1 MKKSLLLI
9 AGLLLC
15 LSSIFADVT
24 FTVNVPSGTKQC
36 YVVGGLPQLSAWSA
50 GAAVP
55 MNKVEEIDQFTVTIA
70 GISTADVSASE
81 GYKYICGPDW
91 KYVEKTVSGD
101 EVANRTTVG
110 NPDVVAK
117 WAAVYENVGI
127 TENWTIAG
135 KQYPVQILL
144 PSNYN
149 ASKEYH
155 VTYMFGRHQRYRDAG
170 SDTEMGD
177 RILYS
182 DSWGVA
188 ETVADLEK
196 QGVEVGIVAV
206 IYAQLPE
213 FTPWANE
220 EFAGTGHADEFLNS
234 FVKDFK
240 PAFEQKYA
248 IASEKSACSIMGAD
262 VAGLFAFYAT
272 MKHPDLFG
280 KCVMFSPAFWYNS
293 GEMRDYID
301 NEQLALSP
309 ADTHYAFVT
318 TSADTDWTTDEVDY
332 YSQWLYNKNYLVSN
346 FEIDGA
352 HDDRTWGKAFKNVM
366 GELPLT
372 TKNTPKLQ
380 NSTLGAPK
388 QSALHT
394 QNNADIT
401 WYFMKGEGTTTLTCE
416 GTPTQKGSFYKDGKT
431 PTAAQLLIKEIP
443 VDGKKYS
450 YYWNLNNGSN
460 CDGELLMASPKDIGF
475 KNTRNTTSWQ
485 RVAVF
490 ADGSYEQSA
499 ASSTNFTANGM
510 KMTVG
515 NNYEVSAEVS
525 LTDSKIISVHY
536 GSVNSG
542 SDMGELVSTT
552 VSDDCLKAKVVY
564 SYLTNRLTVTE
575 TAWGS
580 SDIDLE
586 YFKVEPAVVRPGT
599 PVRMSVKIANKNGY
613 NVSFRMNHNNQ
624 PSSAITLSKGNNGE
638 EYYTIASPESGIY
651 GFYLDI
657 ELNGTTTK
665 AHRAVYV
672 KVIEGKIFTP
682 LLFKN
687 PYKNIDWA
695 SVNQYKSNMHTHT
708 TQSNDPIEEFTTAN
722 VVDKYHAA
730 GYKILALSDHDYCT
744 YPWNLFPQFMS
755 DVPARDPETLGML
768 AVPSN
773 ELSKDNTNSWSE
785 RTGGQ
790 FNHHN
795 DFFTGR
801 QGQEFASLQE
811 SYAYTYALGG
821 MQIINH
827 PGQYWSID
835 NTYSETQKDG
845 PGWHATNFK
854 TFPSL
859 VGLEVYNQGNRR
871 PNDRILWDQILE
883 RTMPERPVFGYSGD
897 DTHNNEQLFRNYNM
911 MLMESLTTEEL
922 KDAMRKGESY
932 FCYEPKGSGEGKA
945 PRITDIAVDEVNK
958 TITIEANGMVYWI
971 YGTDK
976 TSSAASSTRSSVV
989 GIGKTFCYKGYQ
1001 GTYVRAFITNAF
1013 GETCTQPFGFADTTQ
1028 TAVENIDCDNSLKLY
1043 VLPNPAT
1050 EQISVFMNEATTKDM
1065 IHVYDITGKEVMHH
1079 QVDGALTTLSVNH
1092 LNTGIY
1098 LLTVDGRM
1106 TKFIKE

>member
-1 MKKSLLLI
+1 MKKSFLLLFSLI
-9 AGLLLC
+9 AVYSTIL
-15 LSSIFADVT
+15 ADVT

-55 MNKVEEIDQFTVTIA
+55 MNKVEERDQFTVTIA

-91 KYVEKTVSGD
+91 KYVEKTASGD

-301 NEQLALSP
+301 NERLAVSP

-542 SDMGELVSTT
+542 SDMGELVNAT
-552 VSDDCLKAKVVY
+552 VSDNCLKAKVVY
-564 SYLTNRLTVTE
+564 SYLTNKLTITE

-586 YFKVEPAVVRPGT
+586 YFKVEPAVVHPGT
-599 PVRMSVKIANKNGY
+599 PVKMSVKIANKNGY

-672 KVIEGKIFTP
+672 KVIEGKTFTP

-687 PYKNIDWA
+687 PYKDIDWA

-755 DVPARDPETLGML
+755 DVPARDPEALGML

-945 PRITDIAVDEVNK
+945 PRITDIAVDEANK